1 MRLSTKGEYASR
13 AMLELS
19 LRYGQGALHVREIS
33 QAQMVPR
40 RFLEQILLLLKR
52 AGYLKSRKGQKGGF
66 VLAKPPGAI
75 TVAEVIRVMDGPLA
89 PIDCVSVMAH
99 EACPM
104 ETTCGLRW
112 LWKDV
117 RDSVAGILERT
128 TFADL
133 VAKTAATEGGPGG
146 GAAKKTGP
154 PAIGARTKEGRK
166 MPKTAKR
173 KLPKTAALALIA
185 AALLPASVR
194 ADETKDSPVATA
206 LKSLTLSG
214 YFQVEGIAWD
224 KGVDTFSLRRV
235 RPTLSGELLKNLKF
249 KVSVDLVK
257 SPVLLDALVEF
268 EPSKAL
274 GVRFGQFLVP
284 FSLESVTP
292 TSELDMVNRTAV
304 VDTLSPGR
312 DNGSSGRDIGAAFY
326 GTYSI
331 FEYTV
336 GLFNGAGINKSDT
349 NSHKDW
355 AGRVVLRPFKFL
367 ALGGSLYRG
376 RQSAT
381 ATDPLLKRDRE
392 GFDAALVLKRI
403 SLKGE
408 YLHATDDLVSKS
420 GWYVQG
426 GFFAL
431 PAKLQ
436 ALVRYDTLDPD
447 RAVAGDAQNVVAFG
461 VNWFIKGRTK
471 LQVNYE
477 IHTLEGGAHQKSG
490 LLAQFQAGF

>member
-19 LRYGQGALHVREIS
+19 RRYGQGAFHVREIS
-33 QAQMVPR
+33 QAQAIPR

-66 VLAKPPGAI
+66 VLAKPPEAV

-99 EACPM
+99 EPCPM
-104 ETTCGLRW
+104 EATCGLRW

-133 VAKTAATEGGPGG
+133 VAKSAVPAGEP
-146 GAAKKTGP
+146 AKKAGP
-154 PAIGARTKEGRK
+154 AAAGARTKKGLK
-166 MPKTAKR
+166 MARTSR
-173 KLPKTAALALIA
+173 QKLPKTAALALL
-185 AALLPASVR
+185 AALLIPAAVR
-194 ADETKDSPVATA
+194 ADETKESPVTTA

-224 KGVDTFSLRRV
+224 KGVDTFSLRRA
-235 RPTLSGELLKNLKF
+235 RPVLSGVLLKNLKF
-249 KVSVDLVK
+249 KISVDLVK

-268 EPSKAL
+268 EPSKAA
-274 GVRFGQFLVP
+274 GVRLGQFLVP

-292 TSELDMVNRTAV
+292 TADLDMVNRAAV

-355 AGRVVLRPFKFL
+355 AGRVVLRPFRFL
-367 ALGGSLYRG
+367 ALGGSIYRG

-392 GFDAALVLKRI
+392 GFDAAFVCQRV

-436 ALVRYDTLDPD
+436 ALVRYDTIDPD
-447 RAVAGDAQNVVAFG
+447 RAVAGDAQDVVAFG

-490 LLAQFQAGF
+490 LLAQFQVGF

>member
-33 QAQMVPR
+33 QAQMIPR

-52 AGYLKSRKGQKGGF
+52 AGYLKSRKGHNGGF
-66 VLAKPPGAI
+66 VLAKPPEAI

-99 EACPM
+99 EPCPM
-104 ETTCGLRW
+104 EATCGLRW

-117 RDSVAGILERT
+117 RDAVAGMLERT

-133 VAKTAATEGGPGG
+133 VAKSAAPGG
-146 GAAKKTGP
+146 TT
-154 PAIGARTKEGRK
+154 GARAGTTIVPDGSGNLMKEGKK
-166 MPKTAKR
+166 MPKTIKR
-173 KLPKTAALALIA
+173 KLLKTAALALLA
-185 AALLPASVR
+185 ATLLPAAVR
-194 ADETKDSPVATA
+194 ADETKDSPVTTA
-206 LKSLTLSG
+206 LKSLQLSG
-214 YFQVEGIAWD
+214 YFQVEGVDWD
-224 KGVDTFSLRRV
+224 KGVDTFSLRRA
-235 RPTLSGELLKNLKF
+235 RPTLSGEILKGLKF

-268 EPSKAL
+268 EPARAL
-274 GVRFGQFLVP
+274 GVRVGQFLVP

-292 TSELDMVNRTAV
+292 TSDLDMVNRAAV
-304 VDTLSPGR
+304 VDTLVPGR

-331 FEYTV
+331 FEYTL
-336 GLFNGAGINKSDT
+336 GLFNGAGANKSDT

-355 AGRVVLRPFKFL
+355 GGRIVLRPLSFL
-367 ALGGSLYRG
+367 AVGGSLYRG

-392 GFDAALVLKRI
+392 GLEAAILYKRA

-408 YLHATDDLVSKS
+408 YIHATDDLVSKS

-431 PAKLQ
+431 RAKLQ

-447 RAVAGDAQNVVAFG
+447 RSVAGNAQNVIAFG

-477 IHTLEGGAHQKSG
+477 VHTLEGGAHQKSG